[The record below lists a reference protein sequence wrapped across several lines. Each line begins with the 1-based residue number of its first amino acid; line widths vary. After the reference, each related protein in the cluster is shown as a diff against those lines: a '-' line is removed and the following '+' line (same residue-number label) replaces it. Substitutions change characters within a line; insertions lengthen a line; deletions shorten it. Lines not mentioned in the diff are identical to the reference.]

1 MAKLI
6 FAYLEIYKLGIC
18 IIPVE
23 STIVSFARPSR
34 TKVPPQ
40 AREGPISETGTSH
53 PRSPVSNH
61 PLSSIA
67 LLVALGF
74 YCTHIPREKQKTK
87 KKPQKKFTLEELTPM
102 SSKMK
107 KTMKIDSARP
117 LTRPKFTSC
126 ITSARCTNLS
136 PNFQLTDLQ
145 TFSYFIPLFHI
156 IMP

>member
-1 MAKLI
+1 M
-6 FAYLEIYKLGIC
+6 
-18 IIPVE
+18 IPVE

-34 TKVPPQ
+34 TKVPPH

-74 YCTHIPREKQKTK
+74 YCTHIPREKRKTK
-87 KKPQKKFTLEELTPM
+87 KNHQKKFTLEELTPM
-102 SSKMK
+102 SRKMK
-107 KTMKIDSARP
+107 KTMKIDSTPP
-117 LTRPKFTSC
+117 LTRAKFTGY

>member
-6 FAYLEIYKLGIC
+6 FAYLEIYKLGRC

-74 YCTHIPREKQKTK
+74 YCTHIPREKPKTK
-87 KKPQKKFTLEELTPM
+87 KKT
-102 SSKMK
+102 
-107 KTMKIDSARP
+107 
-117 LTRPKFTSC
+117 PKFFYMRDTNTHVKQNEKNHENRLRPPTHQTKIHRLHNKCKVHKLESKF
-126 ITSARCTNLS
+126 SAHRS
-136 PNFQLTDLQ
+136 PNLLILH
-145 TFSYFIPLFHI
+145 SSIS
-156 IMP
+156 